1 VVSWASAEV
10 ERSITQ
16 GRPNDAV
23 PALKKGLAENQ
34 ADGPTEVEGGAESEA
49 SGPRDGSRGRLLW
62 GVGLVVLVLA
72 VYYFSQPNR
81 TNLYMHFVLQAQSW
95 MDGQTSIPTPGY
107 QDVMPILDSQG
118 NPTQRGIIPFPPLP
132 AVVVLPFVAVWH
144 MATNEQLLAT
154 IFGAVDVGIAYWML
168 GFLPVGQP
176 IRRLTAL
183 FFGLG
188 TVFWYTSVIG
198 STWFWA
204 HVVAVACLLLS
215 VGLALSADRKAA
227 EPQPLRAAVGV
238 VRKLNWPGGRSSV
251 AVLISLGAIG
261 ELLFVL
267 AGAGTSAAALA
278 GIGVLLSVLAA
289 LLAVVVAGRPGVL
302 APFMVAVAI
311 VGGLPAVI
319 LAGAQSQTLIAVLD
333 AGLILV
339 IAALWWAG
347 RRRDGRLDRAMGSLW
362 LAISTPESIQVAAG
376 ILFGL
381 AVTARLTILLGFPF
395 LILVGGGGTWL
406 RRAMLAGAGAAVP
419 LFTLL
424 VITYATSGH
433 LFNPAYDYLYHVE
446 LGYTYFNYNPAWTIT
461 DIRYIPQNIGI
472 MLFGMPRILPQFS
485 SVFPGNSGDALCV
498 ATSARGL
505 FDKSCPLAIP
515 EATGT
520 SIILSSPAYL
530 LAALAFRPLR
540 NLKIDR
546 ATAGATIAVL
556 AIATINLMHFSQGWV
571 QFGYRFSN
579 DFVPF
584 ALILVALGASRL
596 GRWWPL
602 LAVLVGLSIVVN
614 FWGVM
619 WGVILGW

>member
-1 VVSWASAEV
+1 V

-16 GRPNDAV
+16 GGAGDAV
-23 PALKKGLAENQ
+23 ADLKKPPSGIP
-34 ADGPTEVEGGAESEA
+34 ADGPSEA
-49 SGPRDGSRGRLLW
+49 DNEGRRDVDGSDGWSRDSLMW
-62 GVGLVVLVLA
+62 GIGLVLLVLA

-95 MDGQTSIPTPGY
+95 MNGQTSIPTPGY
-107 QDVMPILDSQG
+107 QDVMPILDSNG

-132 AVVVLPFVAVWH
+132 AVVLLPFVAIWH

-154 IFGAVDVGIAYWML
+154 VFGAIDVGIAYWML
-168 GFLPVGQP
+168 GFLPVAQK

-215 VGLALSADRKAA
+215 VGLALSVDRKAA
-227 EPQPLRAAVGV
+227 EPLPLREAAGA
-238 VRKLNWPGGRSSV
+238 VRRLTWPGGWSSV
-251 AVLISLGAIG
+251 AVLFSLGAIG

-267 AGAGTSAAALA
+267 ASAGTSAAALA
-278 GIGVLLSVLAA
+278 GVGVLLCVLAA

-302 APFMVAVAI
+302 APFVVAVAI

-319 LAGAQSQTLIAVLD
+319 LAGARSQTLIAVLD
-333 AGLILV
+333 VALV
-339 IAALWWAG
+339 LLIAALWWFS

-376 ILFGL
+376 VLFGL

-406 RRAMLAGAGAAVP
+406 RRAILAGAGAAVP

-446 LGYTYFNYNPAWTIT
+446 LGYTSFNYNAQWSIT

-472 MLFGMPRILPQFS
+472 MLFGTPRILPQFS
-485 SVFPGNSGDALCV
+485 SVFPGNSGDALCL

-530 LAALAFRPLR
+530 VGLLAFRPLR
-540 NLKIDR
+540 RLKMDR
-546 ATAGATIAVL
+546 ATVGATIAVL

-579 DFVPF
+579 DFAPF

-602 LAVLVGLSIVVN
+602 LAVLVGLSIIVN

>member
-1 VVSWASAEV
+1 M

-16 GRPNDAV
+16 GETAEAGSDLKERAAGEPAV
-23 PALKKGLAENQ
+23 
-34 ADGPTEVEGGAESEA
+34 GPTEAEAEVESDHA
-49 SGPRDGSRGRLLW
+49 GPRDASRGRLLW
-62 GVGLVVLVLA
+62 GLGLVLLVLA

-81 TNLYMHFVLQAQSW
+81 TNLYLHFVLQAQSW
-95 MDGQTSIPTPGY
+95 MEGQTSIPTPGY
-107 QDVMPILDSQG
+107 QDVMPILDSTG
-118 NPTQRGIIPFPPLP
+118 NPTERGIIPFPPLP
-132 AVVVLPFVAVWH
+132 AAVLLPFVAIWH
-144 MATNEQLLAT
+144 LATNEQLLAT

-168 GFLPVGQP
+168 GFLPVRQL
-176 IRRLTAL
+176 IRRMTAL

-204 HVVAVACLLLS
+204 HIVAVGCLLMS
-215 VGLALSADRKAA
+215 VGLALSVDRKAA
-227 EPQPLRAAVGV
+227 EPRPLREAVGA
-238 VRKLNWPGGRSSV
+238 VRRFNWPGGWSSV
-251 AVLISLGAIG
+251 AVLFALGSIG

-278 GIGVLLSVLAA
+278 GVGVLLSVLAA
-289 LLAVVVAGRPGVL
+289 LLAVAVAGRPGVL
-302 APFMVAVAI
+302 APFVVAVAI

-319 LAGAQSQTLIAVLD
+319 LAGAQSQTLIAFLD
-333 AGLILV
+333 AGLVLL
-339 IAALWWAG
+339 IAALWWFS
-347 RRRDGRLDRAMGSLW
+347 RRRDGRLDRAMESLW
-362 LAISTPESIQVAAG
+362 LALSTPESVQVAAG

-446 LGYTYFNYNPAWTIT
+446 LGYTVFNYNPEWSIT
-461 DIRYIPQNIGI
+461 DVRYIPQNIGI
-472 MLFGMPRILPQFS
+472 MLFGTPRILPQFS

-498 ATSARGL
+498 ASSARGL

-520 SIILSSPAYL
+520 SVILSSPAYL
-530 LAALAFRPLR
+530 VGLLAWRPLR
-540 NLKIDR
+540 NLEIDR

-556 AIATINLMHFSQGWV
+556 AIAIVNLMHFSQGWV

-579 DFVPF
+579 DFAPF

>member
-1 VVSWASAEV
+1 M

-16 GRPNDAV
+16 GGAADAV
-23 PALKKGLAENQ
+23 VDLKKPSAGNPAGGPPKAEDEVPSEV
-34 ADGPTEVEGGAESEA
+34 DGSH
-49 SGPRDGSRGRLLW
+49 DWSRGRLLW
-62 GVGLVVLVLA
+62 GIGLVLLALV

-95 MDGQTSIPTPGY
+95 MNGQTSIPTPGY
-107 QDVMPILDSQG
+107 QDVMPILDSAG
-118 NPTQRGIIPFPPLP
+118 NATQRGIIPFPPLP
-132 AVVVLPFVAVWH
+132 AAVLLPFVAIWH

-154 IFGAVDVGIAYWML
+154 VFGAIDVGIAYWML
-168 GFLPVGQP
+168 GFLPVTQK

-215 VGLALSADRKAA
+215 VGLALSVDRKAA
-227 EPQPLRAAVGV
+227 DPQPLREAVGAA
-238 VRKLNWPGGRSSV
+238 RRLNWPGGWSSV
-251 AVLISLGAIG
+251 AVLFSLGAIG

-278 GIGVLLSVLAA
+278 GVGILLSVLAA

-302 APFMVAVAI
+302 APFAVAVAI

-319 LAGAQSQTLIAVLD
+319 LAGAGSQTLIAVLD
-333 AGLILV
+333 VGLVLV
-339 IAALWWAG
+339 IAALWWFG
-347 RRRDGRLDRAMGSLW
+347 RRREGRLDRAMGSLW

-376 ILFGL
+376 VLFGL

-406 RRAMLAGAGAAVP
+406 RRTMLAGAGAAVP

-446 LGYTYFNYNPAWTIT
+446 LGYTFFNYNAQWSIT

-485 SVFPGNSGDALCV
+485 SVFPGNSGDALCL

-530 LAALAFRPLR
+530 VGLLAYRPLR
-540 NLKIDR
+540 RLNIDR
-546 ATAGATIAVL
+546 ATVGATIAVL

-596 GRWWPL
+596 GRWWPV
-602 LAVLVGLSIVVN
+602 LAVLVGLSIVIN